1 MAAPSLPPAAGWGD
15 VGAAQAARPSDAAA
29 IAAPIAVGRTNRCLM
44 SEVDSRRT
52 PPVAPRARPGDN
64 RPVTILCLASYDK
77 GHDFLREAHN
87 LGCRVLLVT
96 SESLRDAAWPRESI
110 DETFYMRDVD
120 KQWKVEELLLG
131 VSHLAR
137 REAIDRIVPLDDFDL
152 EKASALR
159 EHLRVPGMGET
170 TTRYFRDKLAMRV
183 KAASDGIPVPGFVHI
198 LNEDRIRAFCR
209 QVEPPWFLKPR
220 QQAGAI
226 GIRKIANEQA
236 LWEAIAELGDRS
248 SHYLLETYVAGH
260 VYHVDSIVYE
270 REIRMAVASRYGTPP
285 FDVSHGGGVF
295 TSRVVERGTDEDRGV
310 LELNRRVLASLGL
323 VRGVSHS
330 EYIRRTSGD
339 FVFLETSA
347 RVGGAHLNELV
358 EAATGVNL
366 WAEWA
371 RVEKAGGNEPYEV
384 RAPRAEYA
392 GLIVSLARQERPSL
406 ADYADPEVVWKLD
419 KRHHAG
425 LIVRSPSHRRVEQLL
440 GLYSQRFAHDFVAT
454 LPPKLTASD

>member
-1 MAAPSLPPAAGWGD
+1 
-15 VGAAQAARPSDAAA
+15 
-29 IAAPIAVGRTNRCLM
+29 
-44 SEVDSRRT
+44 
-52 PPVAPRARPGDN
+52 
-64 RPVTILCLASYDK
+64 VTILCLASYYK
-77 GHDFLREAHN
+77 GHDFLREAHR

-96 SESLRDAAWPRESI
+96 SESLRDAAWPREAV
-110 DETFYMRDVD
+110 DEFFYMRDVD
-120 KQWKVEELLLG
+120 KQWKLDELILG

-137 REAIDRIVPLDDFDL
+137 REVIDRIVPLDDFDL

-183 KAASDGIPVPGFVHI
+183 KAASDSIPVPGFVHV
-198 LNEDRIRAFCR
+198 LNEERIKSFCR

-226 GIRKIANEQA
+226 GIRKIATERE
-236 LWEAIAELGDRS
+236 LWAAIEELGDRS
-248 SHYLLETYVAGH
+248 SQHLLETYVAGD
-260 VYHVDSIVYE
+260 VYHVDSVVYD
-270 REIRMAVASRYGTPP
+270 REIRLAVASRYGTPP

-295 TSRVVERGTDEDRGV
+295 TSRLVERGTDEDRGV
-310 LELNRRVLASLGL
+310 LELNRRVLTSLGL

-330 EYIRRTSGD
+330 EYIRRRANGD

-347 RVGGAHLNELV
+347 RVGGAHINELV

-371 RVEKAGGNEPYEV
+371 RIEKAGGEESYEV
-384 RAPRAEYA
+384 RAPRAEYS
-392 GLIVSLARQERPSL
+392 GLIVSLARQERPPL
-406 ADYADPEVVWKLD
+406 DAYTDAEVVWKLD

-425 LIVRSPSHRRVEQLL
+425 LIVRSASHTRVEQLL
-440 GLYSQRFAHDFVAT
+440 GEYSRRFAEDFVAT
-454 LPPKLTASD
+454 LPPKATPFD